1 MISTLTQ
8 SVDVLQVNEAF
19 QILGDSQKR
28 QLYDTRFN
36 TKSHGRWMPSE
47 DLQRRMKERAEW
59 AQRQEEQQRARIE
72 AIRKQR
78 QEDILRA
85 QEIEHM
91 AQMVNEMVETLN
103 NEIPGWAERKQ
114 KVQQMKA
121 AREAKAKQARRVH

>member
-1 MISTLTQ
+1 
-8 SVDVLQVNEAF
+8 
-19 QILGDSQKR
+19 
-28 QLYDTRFN
+28 
-36 TKSHGRWMPSE
+36 MPSE

-78 QEDILRA
+78 QEEILRA

-114 KVQQMKA
+114 KVQQVSHSSSIT
-121 AREAKAKQARRVH
+121 QPPRVPQISHR